1 VKIRIRM
8 PCHSLC
14 GHSQHMH
21 RPHISCLFCRIR
33 RLCYGKMDKT
43 KYHYNSKLR
52 IVMPQDCETYVLFID
67 RKRSHEKI
75 KEILLKRI
83 LTLAEWLS
91 N

>member
-1 VKIRIRM
+1 M

-14 GHSQHMH
+14 GHSERMH
-21 RPHISCLFCRIR
+21 RPHISCLFCRVR
-33 RLCYGKMDKT
+33 RYFYGKMDKK

-52 IVMPQDCETYVLFID
+52 IVMPQECETYVLFID
-67 RKRSHEKI
+67 KRRPHEKI
-75 KEILLKRI
+75 KAILLKRV